1 MSLGIFSHGG
11 DLRNRLIDALQ
22 KYGIKQV
29 DVARDTHIH
38 HSTLSQWI
46 QGKAKGNMTKYEE
59 GIETWLN
66 NLYSNKPKLAG
77 TNLSRLELLKG
88 KRERTK
94 LLDDFDDNYSFDN
107 LIPINVNIELEG
119 KKFKENFFW
128 NLNEPYLR
136 VESYAKII
144 ADDNQLPPGF
154 ESEIINQMNRQ
165 IAQYRKYERIEGE
178 ILKTIK
184 LDIRIGDMVYNDQ
197 FEWDIN
203 NPNNS
208 PEEFAKTVSADLGL
222 GSEFVLP
229 ISHSIREQVLDY
241 QKAAVNEK
249 KSYYY
254 TGYYNKGNIARNRI
268 DINNYLRDIY
278 SENSEWQPNVK
289 QITLEEIKKFEK
301 KEERKTRYAQRKK

>member
-1 MSLGIFSHGG
+1 
-11 DLRNRLIDALQ
+11 
-22 KYGIKQV
+22 
-29 DVARDTHIH
+29 
-38 HSTLSQWI
+38 
-46 QGKAKGNMTKYEE
+46 
-59 GIETWLN
+59 
-66 NLYSNKPKLAG
+66 
-77 TNLSRLELLKG
+77 
-88 KRERTK
+88 
-94 LLDDFDDNYSFDN
+94 
-107 LIPINVNIELEG
+107 
-119 KKFKENFFW
+119 
-128 NLNEPYLR
+128 
-136 VESYAKII
+136 
-144 ADDNQLPPGF
+144 
-154 ESEIINQMNRQ
+154 MNRQ
-165 IAQYRKYERIEGE
+165 IAQYRKYERIDGE

-254 TGYYNKGNIARNRI
+254 SGYYNKGSIARNRI
-268 DINNYLRDIY
+268 DANNYLRDIY

-301 KEERKTRYAQRKK
+301 KKERKTRYAQRKK